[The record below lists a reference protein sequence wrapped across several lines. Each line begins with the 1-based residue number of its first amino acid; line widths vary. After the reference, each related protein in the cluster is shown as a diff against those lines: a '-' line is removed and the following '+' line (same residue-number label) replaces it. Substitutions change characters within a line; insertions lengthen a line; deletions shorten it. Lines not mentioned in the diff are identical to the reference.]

1 MLNFELLRNDLMLRN
16 ARTNVLIHRRHA
28 FNFLKL
34 LNLVGLHYFTWEIS
48 CKSSSTAAK
57 KWYERSMKRK
67 VLADTHFSPNVLLKK
82 KTIDEDTHD
91 NTNGKFLKSSL

>member
-1 MLNFELLRNDLMLRN
+1 
-16 ARTNVLIHRRHA
+16 
-28 FNFLKL
+28 
-34 LNLVGLHYFTWEIS
+34 
-48 CKSSSTAAK
+48 
-57 KWYERSMKRK
+57 MKRK